1 MRQPSGASAGGAG
14 RRSRPTL
21 RRDARLIIL
30 QVLVVALLAT
40 LFMRLVWMQV
50 GEGATYRNA
59 ASSNSVRTAVVTPQ
73 RGLIL
78 DQVGRPIVANR
89 SSLTVTVDRTALAR
103 EKDGG
108 QATLVA
114 LAKKLSVSYDDLVTR
129 MKPCGTAGAAPQPLC
144 WNGPAGQP
152 VVVATDVPQTV
163 GLQLMEERG
172 DMPAVR
178 TDLRPLRSYPK
189 PYGVNAAHLAG
200 YLGPISQAELDKLD
214 PTSADTADTRVGRAG
229 LEEQYNSVLA
239 GQPGVQRVAVS
250 RSGKVGQ
257 TLENRAAVPGDNVV
271 TNIDAH
277 LQAVVEEQLQAALD
291 LARKQD
297 LPGDSGSIVVTDVTN
312 GHVLALA
319 SAPTYDPGLWVG
331 GISAANYAKLTSEKR
346 GNPLLDRATQG
357 VYSPA
362 STFKAISTAA
372 VLEAGYSGSQKI
384 PCPSSYDVGGQSF
397 SNYESHA
404 YGDITLARALS
415 VSCDTVFYRLA
426 NQLWQKD
433 GGLASDTNAKE
444 VMVNEARDFGLGKKT
459 GIDLPGEYA
468 GRIIGRAEKKANYAQ
483 RKDDY
488 CKRAST
494 GYPEVQPAERAKLL
508 KAYARDFCAEGDRY
522 RAGDALN
529 FAIGQGETG
538 VTPLQMTMA
547 YAAIANGGTLWQPQL
562 SRAVV
567 DQSGAVVSQTSPQEA
582 GKLTASAATLRY
594 IRDALS
600 NTVVD
605 GTASGVFQGFPN
617 NKVRVAA
624 KTGTAEVVG
633 KTSTS
638 WFASFAPAQA
648 PKYAVTCMVA
658 QGGTGSGTC
667 GPSVRAIYAALYGVS
682 GSTVDPAKSVL
693 KGGQPSVEIPAVT
706 SDGMGQGSGSE
717 SQATPGPTDSAVAT
731 KRPSAQATQGPAG
744 ESAATATE
752 PSPTPSGP
760 SSETGIGLLPSDRPP
775 RSTP

>member
-1 MRQPSGASAGGAG
+1 MRHTPAASSPGGG
-14 RRSRPTL
+14 RRGRPL
-21 RRDARLIIL
+21 LKRDARLIIL

-40 LFMRLVWMQV
+40 LFLRLVWMQV
-50 GEGATYRNA
+50 GQGATYRNA
-59 ASSNSVRTAVVTPQ
+59 ASSNSIRTVVVTPQ

-89 SSLTVTVDRTALAR
+89 SSLTVTVDRGTLAR

-108 QATLVA
+108 EATLTT
-114 LAKKLSVSYDDLVTR
+114 LANKLSVSYDDLVTR
-129 MKPCGTAGAAPQPLC
+129 MKPCGTEGASPQPLC

-163 GLQLMEERG
+163 GLELMEERG
-172 DMPAVR
+172 DLPAVR

-189 PYGVNAAHLAG
+189 PFGVNAAHLAG
-200 YLGPISQAELDKLD
+200 YLGPISQAELDNLD
-214 PTSADTADTRVGRAG
+214 PQSADTAEERVGRAG
-229 LEEQYNSVLA
+229 LEEQYNAVLA

-257 TLENRAAVPGDNVV
+257 TLEDRAAVAGDNVV

-277 LQAVVEEQLQAALD
+277 LQSVVEEQLQAALD

-312 GHVLALA
+312 GHILAMA

-331 GISAANYAKLTSEKR
+331 GISAGNYAKLTSEKR

-372 VLEAGYSGSQKI
+372 VLEAGYTGSQTI
-384 PCPSSYDVGGQSF
+384 PCPSSYNVGGQSF

-433 GGLASDTNAKE
+433 GGLASDQNAKE

-459 GIDLPGEYA
+459 GIDLPGEYP
-468 GRIIGRAEKKANYAQ
+468 GRVIGRAEKQANYAE

-488 CKRAST
+488 CKRASN
-494 GYPEVQPAERAKLL
+494 GYPDVQPAERAKLL

-529 FAIGQGETG
+529 FAIGQGDTG

-547 YAAIANGGTLWQPQL
+547 YAAIANGGTLWRPQL
-562 SRAVV
+562 ARAVV
-567 DQSGAVVSQTSPQEA
+567 DPTGSVVSQTAPQEA
-582 GKLTASAATLRY
+582 GKLTASPATLSY

-600 NTVVD
+600 NTVID
-605 GTASGVFQGFPN
+605 GTARGAFAGFPN

-638 WFASFAPAQA
+638 WFTSFAPAQA

-658 QGGTGSGTC
+658 QGGTGAGTC

-682 GSTVDPAKSVL
+682 GSTVDPTKSVL
-693 KGGQPSVEIPAVT
+693 RGGEPSTSVPAVT

-717 SQATPGPTDSAVAT
+717 SEATPGPTDST
-731 KRPSAQATQGPAG
+731 LPTRQPSAQATQGPAG
-744 ESAATATE
+744 ESRATASE
-752 PSPTPSGP
+752 PSPSPSGP
-760 SSETGIGLLPSDRPP
+760 SSETGIGLVPSDRPP

>member
-14 RRSRPTL
+14 RRNRPTL

-277 LQAVVEEQLQAALD
+277 LQAVV
-291 LARKQD
+291 
-297 LPGDSGSIVVTDVTN
+297 
-312 GHVLALA
+312 
-319 SAPTYDPGLWVG
+319 
-331 GISAANYAKLTSEKR
+331 
-346 GNPLLDRATQG
+346 
-357 VYSPA
+357 
-362 STFKAISTAA
+362 
-372 VLEAGYSGSQKI
+372 
-384 PCPSSYDVGGQSF
+384 
-397 SNYESHA
+397 
-404 YGDITLARALS
+404 
-415 VSCDTVFYRLA
+415 
-426 NQLWQKD
+426 
-433 GGLASDTNAKE
+433 
-444 VMVNEARDFGLGKKT
+444 
-459 GIDLPGEYA
+459 
-468 GRIIGRAEKKANYAQ
+468 
-483 RKDDY
+483 
-488 CKRAST
+488 
-494 GYPEVQPAERAKLL
+494 
-508 KAYARDFCAEGDRY
+508 
-522 RAGDALN
+522 
-529 FAIGQGETG
+529 
-538 VTPLQMTMA
+538 
-547 YAAIANGGTLWQPQL
+547 
-562 SRAVV
+562 
-567 DQSGAVVSQTSPQEA
+567 
-582 GKLTASAATLRY
+582 
-594 IRDALS
+594 
-600 NTVVD
+600 
-605 GTASGVFQGFPN
+605 
-617 NKVRVAA
+617 
-624 KTGTAEVVG
+624 
-633 KTSTS
+633 
-638 WFASFAPAQA
+638 
-648 PKYAVTCMVA
+648 
-658 QGGTGSGTC
+658 
-667 GPSVRAIYAALYGVS
+667 
-682 GSTVDPAKSVL
+682 
-693 KGGQPSVEIPAVT
+693 
-706 SDGMGQGSGSE
+706 
-717 SQATPGPTDSAVAT
+717 
-731 KRPSAQATQGPAG
+731 
-744 ESAATATE
+744 
-752 PSPTPSGP
+752 
-760 SSETGIGLLPSDRPP
+760 
-775 RSTP
+775 